1 MKKQKKLTIM
11 LLLLSYIEPV
21 MAMEVVKC
29 GGFNNVPYKIISFIG
44 NIINTIKIIVP
55 ILLIIMGI
63 VDMAKAVVS
72 NDDKKMKE
80 STKTFIKRTIY
91 AVLVFFVI
99 AIVQFVFKTLEKSM
113 ADKENDL
120 LSCVSCIIGNDCLKE
135 QYSTGSSSS
144 NTGNSNDSSRNS
156 SNKSSNSKNI
166 KVTSVQIITKKTE
179 IEQGKFFNI
188 VAKVNPS
195 NATNKKLVYTSS
207 KTSVAT
213 VNQMGKVTAKKK
225 GTTTITVQSASNTS
239 KKKSFSL
246 KVIDPLDAKRKEVV
260 NYAKKFLGNPY
271 VWAGTSLTNGT
282 DCSGFTMSVYKKFGY
297 VLPRTAESQSLSSFK
312 TITPNASNLK
322 PGDLLFYANQS
333 GKVNHVAMYIGSSK
347 VIHASNPSDGIK
359 ISPYNYRAPVRAK
372 RIIK

>member
-1 MKKQKKLTIM
+1 MGGKMKKQKKLTIM

-120 LSCVSCIIGNDCLKE
+120 LSIMYN
-135 QYSTGSSSS
+135 
-144 NTGNSNDSSRNS
+144 
-156 SNKSSNSKNI
+156 
-166 KVTSVQIITKKTE
+166 
-179 IEQGKFFNI
+179 
-188 VAKVNPS
+188 
-195 NATNKKLVYTSS
+195 
-207 KTSVAT
+207 
-213 VNQMGKVTAKKK
+213 
-225 GTTTITVQSASNTS
+225 
-239 KKKSFSL
+239 
-246 KVIDPLDAKRKEVV
+246 RK
-260 NYAKKFLGNPY
+260 
-271 VWAGTSLTNGT
+271 W
-282 DCSGFTMSVYKKFGY
+282 
-297 VLPRTAESQSLSSFK
+297 LS
-312 TITPNASNLK
+312 
-322 PGDLLFYANQS
+322 
-333 GKVNHVAMYIGSSK
+333 
-347 VIHASNPSDGIK
+347 
-359 ISPYNYRAPVRAK
+359 
-372 RIIK
+372 